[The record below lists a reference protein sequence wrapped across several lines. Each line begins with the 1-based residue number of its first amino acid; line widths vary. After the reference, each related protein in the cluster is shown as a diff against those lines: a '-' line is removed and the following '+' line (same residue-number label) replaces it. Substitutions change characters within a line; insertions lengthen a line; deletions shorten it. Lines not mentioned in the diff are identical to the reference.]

1 MADKFLR
8 CKVVGSIANSI
19 TVKPYVDGAEPITV
33 YQQDNILIDPDT
45 LRAEGG
51 ELGYMEIEPR
61 PCPFC
66 GGAATLSQ
74 RTSGYRL
81 NPVTITNTYR
91 VGCERC
97 SIYTKT
103 YESKI
108 WQDNCG
114 VVQIEANGAMDAIDA
129 WNKRSGDLNE

>member
-1 MADKFLR
+1 MKLKGFDA
-8 CKVVGSIANSI
+8 
-19 TVKPYVDGAEPITV
+19 
-33 YQQDNILIDPDT
+33 
-45 LRAEGG
+45 
-51 ELGYMEIEPR
+51 YMK

-66 GGAATLSQ
+66 GGEAAVLKITN
-74 RTSGYRL
+74 GFMHD
-81 NPVTITNTYR
+81 PVTITNAYR
-91 VGCERC
+91 VGCEQC
-97 SIYTKT
+97 HIYTKS